1 MMYIIGLIIKMILA
15 IIVIAFVG
23 FGILWILF
31 PENPLVVWV
40 VAIAL
45 PVIIWQGYK
54 ELEENR

>member
-1 MMYIIGLIIKMILA
+1 MYIIGFIIKMILT

-31 PENPLVVWV
+31 PENQLVVWV
-40 VAIAL
+40 VSIAL

-54 ELEENR
+54 EMEENR

>member
-1 MMYIIGLIIKMILA
+1 MMYIIGFITKMILA

>member
-1 MMYIIGLIIKMILA
+1 MHIIGFIIKMIIA
-15 IIVIAFVG
+15 IIVITFVG

>member
-1 MMYIIGLIIKMILA
+1 MYIIGFIIKMILA
-15 IIVIAFVG
+15 IIVIVFVG